1 MNMREVTGKVAFIT
15 GGASGIGLGMTKV
28 FLDAGMRVAI
38 ADVRADHLAKAVS
51 ELGERTGALHTIQLD
66 VADRGAMERAAG
78 EVVRVFGKVH
88 VLCNNAGLGLLGS
101 IKDAS
106 FDDWDWMVGVNLNG
120 VFNGV
125 HAFLPHL
132 RAHGEGGHILSTASM
147 GGLMVTSNGGVY
159 SACKFGVVTMMQ
171 CLREDLAEENIGV
184 SVLCPAA
191 VRTNIYQHEDMRPD
205 RYAHSGYNTSQQERA
220 QNAERLKGMLAMG
233 MDPVEVGR
241 KVLQGILN
249 NELYIFTHRMD
260 EVIRERRDALL
271 LSLPDEPVNQARLD
285 MDMKL
290 RAMMK
295 ESLKRS

>member
-1 MNMREVTGKVAFIT
+1 MQDVAGKVAFIT
-15 GGASGIGLGMTKV
+15 GGASGIGLGMAKV
-28 FLDAGMRVAI
+28 FLEAGMRVAI
-38 ADVRADHLAKAVS
+38 ADVREDHLKTATAELRGKADAVH
-51 ELGERTGALHTIQLD
+51 AIQLD
-66 VADRGAMERAAG
+66 VVDRSAMERAAA

-88 VLCNNAGLGLLGS
+88 VLCNNAGIGVLGS

-106 FDDWDWMVGVNLNG
+106 FDDWDWMVSVNLNA

-132 RAHGEGGHILSTASM
+132 RAHGEGAHIVSTASM
-147 GGLMVTSNGGVY
+147 GGLMVTNNAGVY

-171 CLREDLAEENIGV
+171 CLREDLADENIGV

-191 VRTNIYQHEDMRPD
+191 VKTNIYQHDSMRPD
-205 RYAHSGYNTSQQERA
+205 RFAHSGYATSAEDQA
-220 QNAERLKGMLAMG
+220 QSAAKIKGMLERG

-241 KVLQGILN
+241 KVLRGILDN
-249 NELYIFTHRMD
+249 QLYIFTHRMD

-271 LSLPDEPVNQARLD
+271 ASLPNEPVDHARLA
-285 MDMKL
+285 MDMQL

-295 ESLKRS
+295 ESLKRD